1 MRFMR
6 GFIGRKRAAP
16 PEPEADTTIEDFQDR
31 LAGIEDLEE
40 ELEVV
45 ADQPPA
51 RPVKAEV
58 KPTEPVKPAEPVAKP
73 EVSDDQTDAIFQKIT
88 AQLEGED
95 TAPTATTAPVNIWD
109 MDDEESALVTPSAQP
124 ARRAER
130 VAMPLATDRP
140 ASSVPRRTK
149 TRLIGF
155 EKSSGDIVDLF
166 DSGAR
171 GPLSQGVKFPVG
183 WLVVVDGPGRG
194 ESVSLLAGMSQIGRG
209 DDQAIQLDFGDNAI
223 SRTNHAAIVYDPD
236 DMSFLIGHG
245 GKTNIVRLNG
255 KPLIS
260 TEHLKTGDTIRIGD
274 TILRFVALCGKE
286 FRWSDSDA
294 KGDDD
299 VAIA

>member
-6 GFIGRKRAAP
+6 GIIGRKHNTP
-16 PEPEADTTIEDFQDR
+16 VVEDPTIEDFQDSIA
-31 LAGIEDLEE
+31 AGETPKPQPKT
-40 ELEVV
+40 V

-51 RPVKAEV
+51 RPAPERPARAVA
-58 KPTEPVKPAEPVAKP
+58 KPADPTSKP
-73 EVSDDQTDAIFQKIT
+73 EVSDDLTDAIFQKIT
-88 AQLEGED
+88 AQLEGVD
-95 TAPTATTAPVNIWD
+95 QTAKAATPPVNIWD
-109 MDDEESALVTPSAQP
+109 MDDDEDAPAPPAARP
-124 ARRAER
+124 ARAAETAELPPAAEGRA
-130 VAMPLATDRP
+130 P
-140 ASSVPRRTK
+140 SVPRRTK

-171 GPLSQGVKFPVG
+171 APVSRGVRFPVG
-183 WLVVVDGPGRG
+183 WIVVADGPGRG
-194 ESVSLLAGMSQIGRG
+194 ECFSLLAGMSQIGRG
-209 DDQAIQLDFGDNAI
+209 DDQAVQLDFGDNAI

-236 DMSFLIGHG
+236 DMTFLIGHG

-260 TEHLKTGDTIRIGD
+260 TEELRTGDTIRIGD
-274 TILRFVALCGKE
+274 TILRFIALCGKD
-286 FRWSDSDA
+286 FRWSDNAA